1 MYFFTGQDQEVVND
15 TGREA
20 AHPPIARDDTA
31 PLVPGRREEESGTGK
46 GSVSIDTKMGIAR
59 AHTLT
64 GARGRGEAQTDRQ
77 EP

>member
-1 MYFFTGQDQEVVND
+1 MYFFTGQDQEAVND

-31 PLVPGRREEESGTGK
+31 PLVPGRREEESGTGN
-46 GSVSIDTKMGIAR
+46 VSIDTRTGIAR
-59 AHTLT
+59 APTLT
-64 GARGRGEAQTDRQ
+64 GARGRGEARTDRQ